1 MHQFVGPL
9 IIIIIYLA
17 LSIVWNK
24 WVIARLHKNGVTI
37 QATNLALSNGSRSH
51 FLAYKY
57 TVDGKEYGRRQRITK
72 DTYKL
77 FEVAEQPVEATY
89 IANKP
94 ATSRLLDYMTT
105 LEARDVIVYLVIFS
119 VGLVVAIFSAT

>member
-1 MHQFVGPL
+1 MGDRPSAPKWYCRTGDQSG
-9 IIIIIYLA
+9 
-17 LSIVWNK
+17 IVQQEQ
-24 WVIARLHKNGVTI
+24 GT
-37 QATNLALSNGSRSH
+37 

-77 FEVAEQPVEATY
+77 FEAAEQPVEATY